1 MTNLFLSVDKLKA
14 TIAIL
19 NYENKQV
26 LNQLLNADEDNI
38 FPLQKAY
45 KTIGLIINK
54 LEQMKEDDVAGY
66 ETEIKE
72 GV

>member
-1 MTNLFLSVDKLKA
+1 MNNLFLSVDKLKA

-19 NYENKQV
+19 THENKQL
-26 LNQLLNADEDNI
+26 LNQLLIADKESL
-38 FPLQKAY
+38 FPLQQSY
-45 KTIGLIINK
+45 KSISLIINK
-54 LEQMKEDDVAGY
+54 LEQMTEDDVAGY